1 MAEQAKKKYNLITKK
16 RGIIKLLN
24 TLSRSKI
31 MNISKKLLNIGLKK
45 IIRIQSISKKLLG
58 SGPKKQ
64 NILENELNKTK
75 NL

>member
-1 MAEQAKKKYNLITKK
+1 
-16 RGIIKLLN
+16 
-24 TLSRSKI
+24 

-45 IIRIQSISKKLLG
+45 IIRIKSISKKLLG

-64 NILENELNKTK
+64 NILENELNQGK